1 MLCDY
6 LSTITEGNFTKV
18 IASYLLAKESA
29 QFKEQM
35 HKHSFMKAFSPEEQ
49 SLMDMD
55 NCLMDCNN
63 FDQDDES
70 NQEITD
76 TEISNTLWENLMDIL
91 HYCKENNRME
101 DLLINYKKILKVH
114 VDNSILIDVQCFNI
128 LFYCTEPS
136 LMEQVFNN
144 SLIREQDLVNV
155 GILFER
161 DFLFLALDLFGSSDT
176 IDYLRPLIIS
186 LTILIYKSQSQR
198 HAKNVCKSLENKLA
212 VFINKEVA
220 SLKNNKHWCQLKYSS
235 IKHLLKAVY
244 LNGIFQIDSMSQLL
258 ANRETAYHSDSTES
272 DTDSWPTDS
281 DDSDDEEEEEGDANE
296 LGRMIRLDVN
306 NNVIEHRRAVVPKL
320 TFGDRINFKI
330 GPKETSAMF
339 PMTLKSLARLRIKA
353 LMPKYTAKNVAK
365 LNGLPRDL
373 QRFVLFQDE
382 IDAAIKSLV
391 N

>member
-1 MLCDY
+1 M
-6 LSTITEGNFTKV
+6 
-18 IASYLLAKESA
+18 
-29 QFKEQM
+29 
-35 HKHSFMKAFSPEEQ
+35 
-49 SLMDMD
+49 
-55 NCLMDCNN
+55 
-63 FDQDDES
+63 
-70 NQEITD
+70 
-76 TEISNTLWENLMDIL
+76 
-91 HYCKENNRME
+91 
-101 DLLINYKKILKVH
+101 
-114 VDNSILIDVQCFNI
+114 
-128 LFYCTEPS
+128 
-136 LMEQVFNN
+136 
-144 SLIREQDLVNV
+144 
-155 GILFER
+155 
-161 DFLFLALDLFGSSDT
+161 
-176 IDYLRPLIIS
+176 
-186 LTILIYKSQSQR
+186 
-198 HAKNVCKSLENKLA
+198 CKSLENKLA